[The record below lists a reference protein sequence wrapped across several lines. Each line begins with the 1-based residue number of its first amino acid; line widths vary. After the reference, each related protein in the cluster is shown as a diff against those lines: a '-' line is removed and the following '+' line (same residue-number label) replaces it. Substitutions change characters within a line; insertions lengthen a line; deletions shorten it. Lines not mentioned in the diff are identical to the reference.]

1 MAPTPIGGAALSA
14 GPPRR
19 GLRRIPGERRGLA
32 IHGATGRFEFVFQF
46 LVFAPQP
53 LALGFRPPQVLT
65 QSLDLPRLI
74 MNDLLR
80 VTRRRIVGAPRHAEF
95 MSDSRPL
102 YRVRNFG
109 FPTLTR

>member
-14 GPPRR
+14 WPPGRTV
-19 GLRRIPGERRGLA
+19 RRIPGERRGLA
-32 IHGATGRFEFVFQF
+32 IHGAAGRFEFVFQL

-53 LALGFRPPQVLT
+53 LALGFRTPQVLT

-80 VTRRRIVGAPRHAEF
+80 VTRRGIVGAPRHAQF
-95 MSDSRPL
+95 MSDSGPL
-102 YRVRNFG
+102 YKYEILDL
-109 FPTLTR
+109 PH